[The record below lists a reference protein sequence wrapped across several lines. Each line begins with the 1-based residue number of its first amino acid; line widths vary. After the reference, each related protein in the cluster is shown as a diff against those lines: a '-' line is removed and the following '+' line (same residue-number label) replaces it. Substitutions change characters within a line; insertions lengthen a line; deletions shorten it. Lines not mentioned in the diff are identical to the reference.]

1 MTDVVCYFFGF
12 WLEGGIQLILF
23 DARRQLPLIKILL
36 FGAIAHHAGMANVSF
51 LFGVRRDRRFYL
63 SCEISERGCESLNAL
78 IGR

>member
-1 MTDVVCYFFGF
+1 
-12 WLEGGIQLILF
+12 
-23 DARRQLPLIKILL
+23 LPLIKILL